1 MATPVGETAPAVS
14 VKNKGMLTAA
24 IMVAVIMQVLD
35 TTIANVA
42 LPHMRASLGAS
53 QDEINWVLTSYIVA
67 AAIATPL
74 TGWFA
79 DRIGRRKLLLG
90 AVVGFTMASL
100 LCGVAANLTQM
111 VLFRIVQGICGAM
124 LVPLAQATMMDIN
137 PREKLDRPWRF
148 LAPASCSDRSSGRP
162 WAAGSLRRSI
172 GALCSS
178 SICPS
183 AFWPSSCCLR

>member
-1 MATPVGETAPAVS
+1 MATQPGETAPAVI

-124 LVPLAQATMMDIN
+124 LVPLAK
-137 PREKLDRPWRF
+137 PR
-148 LAPASCSDRSSGRP
+148 
-162 WAAGSLRRSI
+162 
-172 GALCSS
+172 
-178 SICPS
+178 
-183 AFWPSSCCLR
+183 